1 MFVRNSPNDWAV
13 NALPDPSN
21 FAEVSFPEELIP
33 PDVDPDEGDTFL
45 YAYNPA
51 WSKVLAAA
59 CDQMTQ
65 FTSWQGDHDEKILA
79 VNRAI
84 ILKILLQEPVYVPE
98 REVPAP
104 YWDDDADV
112 DDEMPA
118 GEQEWYG
125 MVANPTDPA
134 DELTFVENAVIW
146 ILSGFIA
153 LVLVEALPA
162 GLAAA
167 LAFRTLATR
176 FTLAFRRG
184 DIIEQ
189 IRIIID
195 AKDYGTVDTSTV
207 AEGSIIE
214 VNVDGLDEADFH
226 DILLVVTNP

>member
-1 MFVRNSPNDWAV
+1 MGYPV
-13 NALPDPSN
+13 NAYPNQSN
-21 FAEVSFPEELIP
+21 FAEVSFPEEVTP
-33 PDVDPDEGDTFL
+33 PDVDPDEGETLL

-59 CDQMTQ
+59 CDQLLQPT
-65 FTSWQGDHDEKILA
+65 TWEGDHDAKNLA
-79 VNRAI
+79 LNRALT
-84 ILKILLQEPVYVPE
+84 LKILLQEPVEVGE
-98 REVPAP
+98 RDYPAP
-104 YWDDDADV
+104 YWDSDEDV

-118 GEQEWYG
+118 EDQEWYG
-125 MVANPTDPA
+125 MVTNPSAPA

-146 ILSGFIA
+146 IITGFIA
-153 LVLVEALPA
+153 LVLSPALPA
-162 GLAAA
+162 GVAAG

-207 AEGSIIE
+207 AEGEIIE
-214 VNVDGLDEADFH
+214 IDVNGLDEADFH
-226 DILLVVTNP
+226 DILLVVSNP

>member
-1 MFVRNSPNDWAV
+1 VGFPQ
-13 NALPDPSN
+13 NALPSPAN
-21 FAEVSFPEELIP
+21 FAQVSFPQELTP
-33 PDVDPDEGDTFL
+33 PDIDPDEGETLL

-51 WSKVLAAA
+51 WSKVLAAS

-65 FTSWQGDHDEKILA
+65 FTSWIGDSDEKKLA

-84 ILKILLQEPVYVPE
+84 ILKELLITPVNVGEEDY
-98 REVPAP
+98 PAP
-104 YWDDDADV
+104 YWDSDEDV

-118 GEQEWYG
+118 EEQEWYG
-125 MVANPTDPA
+125 MVTNPSAPAN
-134 DELTFVENAVIW
+134 ELTFVENAVIW
-146 ILSGFIA
+146 IITGFIA
-153 LVLVEALPA
+153 LVLVPALPA
-162 GLAAA
+162 GVAAG

-207 AEGSIIE
+207 AEGEIIE
-214 VNVDGLDEADFH
+214 VQVNGLDEAAFH
-226 DILLVVTNP
+226 DILLVVSNP